1 MMSAR
6 VHDADLPRCPLPVAL
21 GGRADIE
28 CVLTN
33 SKSKRSCKLVNRER
47 VGETHARVW
56 DPLDPCILHMG
67 PVAVGSGL
75 VRDPRERKCWTR
87 SFLSWSPMRRT
98 AVLSSAAAAAFAP
111 SFEVALGDTPEA

>member
-6 VHDADLPRCPLPVAL
+6 VHDSDSLDAPFPVAL

-56 DPLDPCILHMG
+56 DPLDPCVLHII
-67 PVAVGSGL
+67 
-75 VRDPRERKCWTR
+75 
-87 SFLSWSPMRRT
+87 
-98 AVLSSAAAAAFAP
+98 
-111 SFEVALGDTPEA
+111 